1 MADSL
6 AKRMTDNQIR
16 MASDDLIRDSDRL
29 AADARNYA
37 DSLKSGSIANSGMAS
52 RLAQAAADLGR
63 RASRL
68 DGMRD
73 IAALINEEA

>member
-1 MADSL
+1 MVDSV

-16 MASDDLIRDSDRL
+16 MAVDDLIRDSDRL
-29 AADARNYA
+29 ADDARRYA
-37 DSLKSGSIANSGMAS
+37 DSLKTGTIANSGMAS
-52 RLAQAAADLGR
+52 RLAQDVADLAR

-73 IAALINEEA
+73 IAALITEED

>member
-16 MASDDLIRDSDRL
+16 MASDDLIRDADRL
-29 AADARNYA
+29 AEAARQYASDA
-37 DSLKSGSIANSGMAS
+37 KGGKPESGGAH
-52 RLAQAAADLGR
+52 RLAQTAADLLR
-63 RASRL
+63 QAARL

-73 IAALINEEA
+73 IAGLVAEED